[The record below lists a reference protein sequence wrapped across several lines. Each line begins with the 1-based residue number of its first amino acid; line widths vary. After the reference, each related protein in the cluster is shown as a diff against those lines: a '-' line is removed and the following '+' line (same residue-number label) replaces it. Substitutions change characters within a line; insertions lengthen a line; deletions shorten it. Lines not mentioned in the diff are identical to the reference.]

1 VAAKFQNKK
10 EVPKADGK
18 GTTTV
23 YEYGPRQVSNRNRE
37 KAKRV
42 EKLRTGIQKLRGKYT
57 KDLAAKDPK
66 KRLTALAVALI
77 DHTYERVGNE
87 GSADD
92 GHYGVTTWEKDHVSV
107 SGNKATIT
115 YVGKS
120 GVKHKK
126 EVTDAKIVAALK
138 KALEGK
144 SKGDRVLCEGDDCQ
158 VLAPDVNAYLEEF
171 DITAKDIRGLHA
183 NEEMRSSLQRIR
195 KEGPKLPAGRKEKD
209 AILKKEFKQALE
221 EAAAAVG
228 HEAATLKSQYLVP
241 GMEDAYVHDGT
252 VLDKLHKK
260 SSLTVS
266 LPKGADFVSRV
277 GSVWKPGPGGTLLGF
292 KVMRYD
298 PQTGNA
304 VSGADSRLSL
314 PLRRGAVHRMRS
326 PGIFLGAS
334 PTYVTDY
341 YANHDFNVV
350 LTYAFDPD
358 TVTTGDLEDREPE
371 ITVPEAKLVD
381 FNVYDEDME
390 PLRVATKTHGEVED
404 EEARRLVRKS
414 PKLKPPRTDLERG
427 RVEEKSDVDRD
438 PDADQDKKD
447 RSKNYKDSSS
457 TRVALRYYLAKV
469 TETESGFRAER
480 SDVESPKYFETKDE
494 ADAWVDAEDPQ
505 KKDEKGADKAKSKK
519 DDKSTGKPQAPQ
531 DLEQARSDLMD
542 EYRARGLSQSQIT
555 EVTGEISKPED
566 ASAAKDLLEEAAAKA
581 EKDKSDKATAL
592 ARKKTVQDAT
602 KALSKA
608 SKKDVEKALES
619 FSDEEAAA
627 FVAALDQASKSLAQ
641 NGPSGTNAEFA
652 EDVADAI
659 AVLGESSGRGKELR
673 SDPEE
678 LAAAIAAIT
687 YYEAVV
693 DNPENDLDPDTEDPV
708 GPVPKSSTPITNA
721 KDLKSVQGQALR
733 RGMAAVRT
741 YRDGDVATRQKHY
754 ARVTKEIEQLIERD
768 ADGNETPASQERG
781 KKDARRI
788 HLEGLQKGIGMAAA
802 LEDGDEAQ
810 GVGGMMARLVRAAD
824 KSGNLESLMAVN
836 SVNSTEAGDAD
847 FQAVIR
853 STYADLTN
861 QEWPQVLG
869 KDHPGADLADVLS
882 DPEKSRY
889 LSEEDKSALRERL
902 MDMVVAEAAF
912 MDPHA
917 NRELDPDATVADK
930 NGVAKN
936 LRAKSVSSRPSTSSP
951 LKQQLDWFR
960 KFLKEMTSSANK
972 GRPKKGSL
980 LGEISSWDFEPWPK
994 VGGGVSA

>member
-1 VAAKFQNKK
+1 MSRTTNAARVAAKFQNKK

-23 YEYGPRQVSNRNRE
+23 YEYGPRQVSNRNKE
-37 KAKRV
+37 KADRV
-42 EKLRTGIQKLRGKYT
+42 EKLRKSLGKLRSKY
-57 KDLAAKDPK
+57 KSDLASKDPQV
-66 KRLTALAVALI
+66 RLTALAVALI
-77 DHTYERVGNE
+77 DLTYERVGNE
-87 GSADD
+87 GSAKDN
-92 GHYGVTTWEKDHVSV
+92 GHFGVTTWEKDHIKI
-107 SGNKATIT
+107 SGGNATIT
-115 YVGKS
+115 YTGKS
-120 GVKHKK
+120 GVKHEKK
-126 EVTDAKIVAALK
+126 VSDAKVVSALKAALK
-138 KALEGK
+138 GK
-144 SKGDRVLCEGDDCQ
+144 EKGERVLCEGEECSIK
-158 VLAPDVNAYLEEF
+158 AADVNTYLEDF
-171 DITAKDIRGLHA
+171 GVTAKDIRGLHA
-183 NEEMRSSLQRIR
+183 NEEMRTHLAEVRQAGPALPKAKKD
-195 KEGPKLPAGRKEKD
+195 KEALLKE
-209 AILKKEFKQALE
+209 EFKKALE
-221 EAAAAVG
+221 KAAEAVG
-228 HEAATLKSQYLVP
+228 HEASTLKSQYLVP
-241 GMEDAYVHDGT
+241 GMEDTFMKDGT
-252 VLDKLHKK
+252 VMERLDKK
-260 SSLTVS
+260 
-266 LPKGADFVSRV
+266 
-277 GSVWKPGPGGTLLGF
+277 
-292 KVMRYD
+292 
-298 PQTGNA
+298 
-304 VSGADSRLSL
+304 
-314 PLRRGAVHRMRS
+314 
-326 PGIFLGAS
+326 
-334 PTYVTDY
+334 
-341 YANHDFNVV
+341 
-350 LTYAFDPD
+350 
-358 TVTTGDLEDREPE
+358 
-371 ITVPEAKLVD
+371 
-381 FNVYDEDME
+381 
-390 PLRVATKTHGEVED
+390 ATKTHGEVED

-427 RVEEKSDVDRD
+427 RVEDKSDVDRD
-438 PDADQDKKD
+438 PDDDQDKKD
-447 RSKNYKDSSS
+447 RSKNYKDASS

-469 TETESGFRAER
+469 TETDSGFRAER
-480 SDVESPKYFETKDE
+480 SDVESPKYFETKEE

-505 KKDEKGADKAKSKK
+505 KKEEKGADKAKSKK
-519 DDKSTGKPQAPQ
+519 DDKSTGKPPAPQ

-542 EYRARGLSQSQIT
+542 EYRARGLSKSQIT

-581 EKDKSDKATAL
+581 EKDKSDKAIAQ

-602 KALSKA
+602 KALNKA
-608 SKKDVEKALES
+608 FKKDVEKALES

-627 FVAALDQASKSLAQ
+627 FAAALDQASKSLAQ
-641 NGPSGTNAEFA
+641 NGPSVPNAEFA

-687 YYEAVV
+687 YYEAVM
-693 DNPENDLDPDTEDPV
+693 DNPENDLDPDSEDPV

-721 KDLKSVQGQALR
+721 EELKSVREQALR

-810 GVGGMMARLVRAAD
+810 GVGGMMARLVKAAD

-836 SVNSTEAGDAD
+836 SVNSTAAGDAD

-861 QEWPQVLG
+861 QEWSQVLG

-930 NGVAKN
+930 NGVAKR
-936 LRAKSVSSRPSTSSP
+936 LRSEATKRRPSPSSS

-972 GRPKKGSL
+972 GRPKKGFLPS
-980 LGEISSWDFEPWPK
+980 EISSWDFEPWPK
-994 VGGGVSA
+994 VGRAVSA